1 MEVNPIVAAPPDPT
15 VTDEIKVYVFA
26 IIPP

>member
-1 MEVNPIVAAPPDPT
+1 MEVKSIVAAPPDPT
-15 VTDEIKVYVFA
+15 VTDEIKVYVVA